1 MSPLSQPLSRA
12 ATIPHPEQERGAPT
26 QPSQLPP
33 LPFGVG
39 GRRAHGRGGQGVRA
53 LLAVLLLSLMGCA
66 AGTPGPAAPPPVTGE
81 AAATANQ
88 VMVMLAPAP
97 PAIWSQ
103 RTRELADAYRLRTV
117 FSWTLATLGEQCVV
131 FEVPRNRPVADI
143 LRRLSSDPRVESAQ
157 AIATFETLAA
167 REGYNDPYANL
178 QRSVQILHLE
188 QAHQWATG
196 KGVRIAV
203 IDTGVDLDH
212 PDLQGRIVKASN
224 FVDRSQQAFTSDVHG
239 TAVAGVIAAATNNQ
253 VGIVG
258 VAPQAEIFA
267 LKACWQ
273 KGPATREALCDSYTL
288 AKAVDFAIVQGA
300 QILNFSLAGPHD
312 PLLARLLGLA
322 LKQGIAVVAA
332 DPGNGGPSF
341 PATFQG
347 VLGVQGVDAE
357 GRQRARSPARG
368 SLGAPGVDILSTVP
382 RASYDFFSG
391 SSLAAAQVSGIAA
404 LLLEREPKLTP
415 PQLAALIRRTAHFL
429 PSEPGDTSPA
439 IGQVDACAALAGA
452 LGRSVCT

>member
-1 MSPLSQPLSRA
+1 M
-12 ATIPHPEQERGAPT
+12 
-26 QPSQLPP
+26 
-33 LPFGVG
+33 
-39 GRRAHGRGGQGVRA
+39 RA
-53 LLAVLLLSLMGCA
+53 LLAVLLLSVAGCA
-66 AGTPGPAAPPPVTGE
+66 ASTPTPEVPPPATGE
-81 AAATANQ
+81 AATTRQ

-103 RTRELADAYRLRTV
+103 RTGELADAYRLRTV
-117 FSWTLATLGEQCVV
+117 SAWTLATLGEQCVV
-131 FEVPRNRPVADI
+131 FEIPRNRSIEDI

-157 AIATFETLAA
+157 AIATFETLASP
-167 REGYNDPYANL
+167 ESYNDPYAKL
-178 QRSVQILHLE
+178 QHSVQTLHLE
-188 QAHQWATG
+188 QAHHVATG

-203 IDTGVDLDH
+203 IDTGVDLNH

-224 FVDRSQQAFTSDVHG
+224 FVDRSQQAFTSDIHG

-273 KGPATREALCDSYTL
+273 KGPGTREAVCDSYTL
-288 AKAVDFAIVQGA
+288 AKALDFAIVQGA
-300 QILNFSLAGPHD
+300 QILNFSLAGPSD
-312 PLLARLLGLA
+312 PLLARLLRMALA
-322 LKQGIAVVAA
+322 RGIVVVAA
-332 DPGNGGPSF
+332 DAGDGGPSF
-341 PATFQG
+341 PATLEG
-347 VLGVQGVDAE
+347 VLGVQGVDDD
-357 GRQRARSPARG
+357 GRQRARSPSRG
-368 SLGAPGVDILSTVP
+368 ALGAPGVDILSTVP
-382 RASYDFFSG
+382 HASYDFFSG

-415 PQLAALIRRTAHFL
+415 SQVASLIRRTSRFL

-452 LGRSVCT
+452 LGRGVCT